1 MSSDNSS
8 NSTFSPEKE
17 ETANNPAVTKP
28 ADCARAAQ
36 QSSSSCSTAPD
47 ALDTQKDSPRSD
59 GPKSGH
65 EGYSHLTKYDVGW
78 RRVVRHFSPSWFS
91 VTMGTGI
98 VAVLLNSIP
107 FKAHWLYYLSIIFFI
122 LNAVLFASALCISI
136 LRYSLYPEIWFAMIR
151 DPVNSLFLGTMPM
164 GLATLVEMWVFV
176 CVPSWGRW
184 AKIVAWVLWM
194 IDAVIAVAVTVFL
207 SFLLVSRDY
216 IKSLD
221 KITAAQ
227 LLPIAATIVSAGLGS
242 EVAAVLD
249 NSQHALG
256 TIMTCYVLWGM
267 GVPLAVAVLV
277 MYYQRLAVHKL
288 PPREVIVSSFLP
300 LGPLGFGGFGIMYLG
315 KVSRNVFQETNTL
328 DPIAG
333 SVLYVLG
340 FFIAT
345 IMWGFGLIW
354 FCLAIASIYQ
364 SRPFPFNMG
373 WWGFT
378 FPLGVFSASTIQ
390 IGNEMPSKFF
400 KVLGTVFATSVIL
413 LWIFVA
419 TRTVKGAWSGKLFYA
434 PIMPHTTRVE
444 SEDFPEDHP

>member
-1 MSSDNSS
+1 MSSNDSS
-8 NSTFSPEKE
+8 KQTPLSEG

-28 ADCARAAQ
+28 ADCGQAPACAPSQ
-36 QSSSSCSTAPD
+36 NKPDAPDMPKDNSSSDEPKPD
-47 ALDTQKDSPRSD
+47 QD
-59 GPKSGH
+59 GLLT
-65 EGYSHLTKYDVGW
+65 LTKYDVGW

-98 VAVLLNSIP
+98 VAVLLISIP
-107 FKAHWLYYLSIIFFI
+107 FHAHWLYYLSIIFFI
-122 LNAVLFASALCISI
+122 LNTALFASALFTSI

-164 GLATLVEMWVFV
+164 GFATLVEMWVFV
-176 CVPSWGRW
+176 CVPAWGPW
-184 AKIVAWVLWM
+184 ASIVAWVLWM

-242 EVAAVLD
+242 EVAEILD
-249 NSQHALG
+249 NNERALG
-256 TIMTCYVLWGM
+256 TIMACYVLWGM
-267 GVPLAVAVLV
+267 GVPLAMAVLV

-300 LGPLGFGGFGIMYLG
+300 LGPLGFGGYGIMYLG
-315 KVSRNVFQETNTL
+315 KVSRQVFQETNTL

-340 FFIAT
+340 FFVAI

-390 IGNEMPSKFF
+390 IGIEMSSEFF
-400 KVLGTVFATSVIL
+400 KVLGTIFATAVIL

-419 TRTVKGAWSGKLFYA
+419 TRTVKGAWTGKLFYA
-434 PIMPHTTRVE
+434 PCVAGLKPKEEIPHDLT
-444 SEDFPEDHP
+444 SKAA